1 VSVTTTVT
9 LTNKGL
15 RRAQTGHPWVFDNDL
30 RATDTTPNAPGI
42 VTLVDLQNNFIGQG
56 LYNPKSKIA
65 LRLLTKDE
73 TPINADFFAER
84 ARATIAYRE
93 RVVGGY
99 EAFRVIHSESDGIP
113 GLTVDK
119 YGDYLVLQQHSAAL
133 EPFVPAIL
141 EVLQSSCKPKGILGR
156 NDSNVRE
163 LEGLSKEIKV
173 IAGEVPEEIPFKE
186 GNVTLFAAPYT
197 GQKTGAFLD
206 QRENHVHAGEMA
218 FGKCLDVFSYH
229 GGFALQLAKHA
240 ESVIAVDSSKPALA
254 HIEKAAKLNGLKNL
268 ETLQGDAFDLLRAL
282 VNKNSVKSGKAFDT
296 IVLDPPAFAKSRDQT
311 EQAIAGYKEINLQG
325 LKLLKP
331 GGRLVSASCSY
342 HVSEPSFYAM
352 LQEAAADAGK
362 QVRVLSRRSQASCH
376 PERLAMPET
385 RYLKLA
391 VLEVVDV

>member
-1 VSVTTTVT
+1 VSVTTSIS

-15 RRAQTGHPWVFDNDL
+15 RRAATGHPWVFDNDL
-30 RATDTTPNAPGI
+30 RPTETTPAVPGI
-42 VTLVDLQNNFIGQG
+42 VTLLDTQHTFLGQG

-65 LRLLTKDE
+65 VRLLTRTE
-73 TPINADFFAER
+73 APINADFFAER
-84 ARATIAYRE
+84 TRAAISYRE
-93 RVVGGY
+93 RVAKSY

-133 EPFVPAIL
+133 EPFMPAIL
-141 EVLQSSCKPKGILGR
+141 EVLRSPYKPKGILGR
-156 NDSNVRE
+156 NDGSVRE
-163 LEGLSKEIKV
+163 LEGLSKEVKV
-173 IAGEVPEEIPFKE
+173 LSGEVPEEIPFKE
-186 GNVTLFAAPYT
+186 GEVTLFAAPYT

-240 ESVIAVDSSKPALA
+240 ESVIAVDSSKPALT
-254 HIEKAAKLNGLKNL
+254 HIAKAATLNGLRNL
-268 ETLQGDAFDLLRAL
+268 ETLQGDAFQLLREL
-282 VNKNSVKSGKAFDT
+282 VKSGKTFDT
-296 IVLDPPAFAKSRDQT
+296 IVLDPPAFAKSRDQAQ
-311 EQAIAGYKEINLQG
+311 QALAGYKEINLQG
-325 LKLLKP
+325 FKLLKP
-331 GGRLVSASCSY
+331 GGRLISASCSY
-342 HVSEPSFYAM
+342 HVDEPGFYAM
-352 LQEAAADAGK
+352 LQEAAADARK

>member
-1 VSVTTTVT
+1 VSATIT

-30 RATDTTPNAPGI
+30 RASDSTPTVPSL
-42 VTLVDLQNNFIGQG
+42 VTLLDSQNNFIGQG

-65 LRLLTKDE
+65 LRLLTRAE
-73 TPINADFFAER
+73 TPINADFFAQRTE
-84 ARATIAYRE
+84 AAIAYRK
-93 RVVGGY
+93 RVVGDY

-141 EVLQSSCKPKGILGR
+141 EVLQHYYRPKGILGR
-156 NDSNVRE
+156 NDGSVRE
-163 LEGLSKEIKV
+163 LEGLPKEVNV

-186 GNVTLFAAPYT
+186 GEVTLFAAPYT

-206 QRENHVHAGEMA
+206 QRENHVLAGSVA
-218 FGKCLDVFSYH
+218 FGRCLDVFSYH
-229 GGFALQLAKHA
+229 GGFALQLAKNT
-240 ESVIAVDSSKPALA
+240 ENVIAVDSSKPALT
-254 HIEKAAKLNGLKNL
+254 HIAKAATLNQLNNVT
-268 ETLQGDAFDLLRAL
+268 TLQGDAFNLLREL
-282 VNKNSVKSGKAFDT
+282 VKKGETFDT
-296 IVLDPPAFAKSRDQT
+296 IVLDPPAFAKSRDQA
-311 EQAIAGYKEINLQG
+311 EQALAGYKEINLQAF
-325 LKLLKP
+325 KLLKT

-342 HVSEPSFYAM
+342 HVTEPDFYVM
-352 LQEAAADAGK
+352 LQSAAADAGR
-362 QVRVLSRRSQASCH
+362 QVRVISRRSQASCH

>member
-1 VSVTTTVT
+1 VSATIT

-15 RRAQTGHPWVFDNDL
+15 RRAQSGHPWVFDNDL
-30 RATDTTPNAPGI
+30 RPSDSSLTVPGI
-42 VTLVDLQNNFIGQG
+42 VTLVDLKNNFIGQG

-65 LRLLTKDE
+65 LRLLTRAE

-84 ARATIAYRE
+84 TQAAIAYRE
-93 RVVGGY
+93 RVVGDY

-133 EPFVPAIL
+133 EPFMGAIL
-141 EVLQSSCKPKGILGR
+141 EVLQHYYKPKGILGR
-156 NDSNVRE
+156 NDGSVRE
-163 LEGLSKEIKV
+163 LEGLPKEVKV
-173 IAGEVPEEIPFKE
+173 IAGKVPEEIPFKE
-186 GNVTLFAAPYT
+186 GEVTLFAAPYT

-206 QRENHVHAGEMA
+206 QRENHMLAGSVA

-229 GGFALQLAKHA
+229 GGFALQLAKNA
-240 ESVIAVDSSKPALA
+240 ESVIAVDSSKPALT
-254 HIEKAAKLNGLKNL
+254 HIAKAATLNQLNNIT
-268 ETLQGDAFDLLRAL
+268 TLQNDAFELLRAL
-282 VNKNSVKSGKAFDT
+282 VNKNSVKNKETFDT
-296 IVLDPPAFAKSRDQT
+296 IVLDPPAFAKSRDQAQ
-311 EQAIAGYKEINLQG
+311 QALAGYKEINLQAF
-325 LKLLKP
+325 KLLAV

-342 HVSEPSFYAM
+342 HVTESDFYAM
-352 LQEAAADAGK
+352 LQSAAADAGR
-362 QVRVLSRRSQASCH
+362 QVRITARRGQASCH